1 MNKKV
6 DMLIST
12 LNRIKDVSLKFK
24 NPSFNHYFSKKAEDC
39 LEMVNNKRE
48 NLTEEDVEKLIN
60 EYSELENVLNR
71 QTTVQN
77 LYYSDKTDVDK

>member
-24 NPSFNHYFSKKAEDC
+24 NPSFNHYFSKK
-39 LEMVNNKRE
+39 VN
-48 NLTEEDVEKLIN
+48 LFI
-60 EYSELENVLNR
+60 
-71 QTTVQN
+71 
-77 LYYSDKTDVDK
+77 LYKFFYLFVIRYLKF

>member
-1 MNKKV
+1 
-6 DMLIST
+6 
-12 LNRIKDVSLKFK
+12 
-24 NPSFNHYFSKKAEDC
+24 
-39 LEMVNNKRE
+39 MVNNKRE